1 MADTRMRQRLR
12 QYRLEREV
20 EDAWHKLVKGQNY
33 RHIERGWVG
42 RFDGIPSDNFTAW
55 MTFDF
60 GQCGVDPRK
69 LEEAQMTPPNSP
81 NSSPELTEVEP
92 DGLLRALPASV
103 TSFIVAIQDRTP
115 NGEWIAV
122 QYHPD
127 GEWSVAHEA
136 LSSKNE
142 LPSVPMTSSPI
153 TDEMI
158 ADILERLNDEQLR
171 LSGRGIDQ
179 GCVDS
184 CLSSVLALETISLI
198 EALAALRSSA
208 PSVMGMEEMVERLMQ
223 RLKREAANRNSA
235 YDRFGM
241 DNTPQSVDPEL
252 FALLDALST
261 PLVTGRE

>member
-127 GEWSVAHEA
+127 GDWSVAHEA
-136 LSSKNE
+136 LATKNE

-153 TDEMI
+153 TDEKAKLVRFLMEDHAPHAPAHREHAANWL
-158 ADILERLNDEQLR
+158 ADRILAMR
-171 LSGRGIDQ
+171 S
-179 GCVDS
+179 
-184 CLSSVLALETISLI
+184 LA
-198 EALAALRSSA
+198 
-208 PSVMGMEEMVERLMQ
+208 PPVMGMEEMVRW
-223 RLKREAANRNSA
+223 REGGTIFDALCRIRCRNAADFSGKLTARESEV
-235 YDRFGM
+235 YDKA
-241 DNTPQSVDPEL
+241 VL
-252 FALLDALST
+252 ACFAEIEKALST